1 MDEPFNN
8 GPDGSR
14 VQTPDDQYHDADN
27 IYKRIY
33 KRRCN
38 KTAELSTTNDITRR
52 MISNEQFLFSGTTS
66 MPNVQTATNTT
77 NHSNATNSTVDRLA
91 NKITILDLE
100 NKYGESI
107 ELLGGSGKSQELG
120 KKSQGKARRVDF
132 EKKTL
137 SKFIQLGLLHTS
149 YL

>member
-38 KTAELSTTNDITRR
+38 KTAELSTTN
-52 MISNEQFLFSGTTS
+52 GTTS

>member
-14 VQTPDDQYHDADN
+14 VQTP
-27 IYKRIY
+27 
-33 KRRCN
+33 
-38 KTAELSTTNDITRR
+38 
-52 MISNEQFLFSGTTS
+52 GTTS